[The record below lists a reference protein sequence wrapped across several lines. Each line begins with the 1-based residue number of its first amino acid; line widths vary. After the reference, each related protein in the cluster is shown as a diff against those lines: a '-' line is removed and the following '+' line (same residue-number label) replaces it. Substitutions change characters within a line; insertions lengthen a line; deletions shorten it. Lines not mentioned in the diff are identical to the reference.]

1 MFEDGNS
8 YEEIVERSLA
18 RVDTNVDKREG
29 SVVFNGVAPASD
41 EIALIYTLLDS
52 VYENGFADTA
62 EREYLIQRCKERGI
76 IPYPA
81 TYAVLKAEFNMEI
94 PIGNRFNLD
103 DLNYIIT
110 EFIGVTEDEDSKLW
124 SYQLQCETL
133 GTEGNSHFGE
143 LSAIDFVDSNMQGS
157 ITELLIPAED
167 EEDTEELRARYMDSF
182 NETPFGGNQAD
193 YKKKCKEIDGVGGV
207 KVTPVWNGDLEP
219 ASFIPGNAVKVWYA
233 SIINTLS
240 DEVRS
245 WLTAIYEAAVN
256 KLFTTGGTVRLTII
270 NSDYNVASD
279 VLINKVQNIIDPD
292 DKTGN
297 GVGVSPIGHVVTVKS
312 CSKVILNIKTKATL
326 DDGYIW
332 ENIKPI
338 AEEAIEEYLLSLRKN
353 WADNDSTIV
362 RISQIENKILN
373 IDGVLDV
380 QDTSINN
387 SITNLVLGIYE
398 IPVLG
403 GVDNATG

>member
-8 YEEIVERSLA
+8 YEEIVERALA

-110 EFIGVTEDEDSKLW
+110 EFIGVTGDEDSKLW

-167 EEDTEELRARYMDSF
+167 EEDTEALRARYMDSF

-207 KVTPVWNGDLEP
+207 KVTPVWNG
-219 ASFIPGNAVKVWYA
+219 
-233 SIINTLS
+233 
-240 DEVRS
+240 
-245 WLTAIYEAAVN
+245 
-256 KLFTTGGTVRLTII
+256 GGTVLLTII
-270 NSDYNVASD
+270 NSMYEEASNVLVS
-279 VLINKVQNIIDPD
+279 KVQEIIDPTKD
-292 DKTGN
+292 GS
-297 GVGVSPIGHVVTVKS
+297 GAGLAPIGHTVTVKS
-312 CSKVILNIKTKATL
+312 CSKIMLNIKLKATL

-332 ENIKPI
+332 ESIKPI

-373 IDGVLDV
+373 IDGVLDI
-380 QDTSINN
+380 QDTSINDSTTN
-387 SITNLVLGIYE
+387 ITLGIYE
-398 IPVLG
+398 IPMLG
-403 GVDNATG
+403 GVTNVIG